1 MTQILR
7 AAQNDNPMKFGTEI
21 LKQAD
26 VLAAFTEDGPQITR
40 TYLSKEHKQAGDYLI
55 GLMRDAGM
63 TAGFDSLGNIVGRYE
78 AGVPFAPVVMTGSHQ
93 DSVRN
98 AGKYDGLFG
107 ILSPIACVKELNRQG
122 KRLPYTLEI
131 VGFGDEEGVRFP
143 ATLIG
148 SKAMAGLFDPAWL
161 DKTDANGVTMRQA
174 INDFGGDA
182 KKWREL
188 DRSNG
193 EHGDV
198 VAFVESHIEQGP
210 VLLNEGLAVGVVT
223 AIAGATRL
231 RVTVTGLAGH
241 AGTVPMGARQ
251 DALTAAAEMIL
262 FVESYCTVNAG
273 PFGLVGTVGI
283 MSVKPGAVNVI
294 PQDVEFTIDVR
305 SSDDA
310 RRANAVNAI
319 SEEFAIIAKRR
330 NVAFVSNLFFSSNA
344 APCDAR
350 LQKQF
355 AHAIVAHGIA
365 PRYLPSGAGHD
376 AMVFPAIAPT
386 AMLFVRCGNNG
397 ISHHPSETMTAEDAE
412 IATSVLLHFFE
423 HFQPPQFSA
432 FSAQRVD
439 RAV

>member
-1 MTQILR
+1 
-7 AAQNDNPMKFGTEI
+7 MKFGVEI
-21 LKQAD
+21 LTQAD
-26 VLAAFTEDGPQITR
+26 VLATFTEDAPRITR
-40 TYLSKEHKQAGDYLI
+40 TYLSSEHKQAGNYLI
-55 GLMRDAGM
+55 ALMRDAGM
-63 TAGFDSLGNIVGRYE
+63 SADFDVLGNIVGRYE

-98 AGKYDGLFG
+98 AGKFDGLFG
-107 ILSPIACVKELNRQG
+107 ILSPIACVKELHRRG
-122 KRLPYTLEI
+122 VRLPYTLEI

-148 SKAMAGLFDPAWL
+148 SKAMAGVFDPAWL
-161 DKTDANGVTMRQA
+161 DKTDANGITMRQA

-182 KKWREL
+182 EKWGEL
-188 DRSNG
+188 DRRNDAPEG
-193 EHGDV
+193 ACGHV

-223 AIAGATRL
+223 AIAGATRV
-231 RVTVTGLAGH
+231 RISVTGLAGH

-251 DALTAAAEMIL
+251 DALTAAAEMVL
-262 FVESYCTVNAG
+262 AVERYCTKNA
-273 PFGLVGTVGI
+273 GLVGTVGI

-294 PQDVEFTIDVR
+294 AQDVEFTIDVR
-305 SSDDA
+305 SSADA
-310 RRANAVNAI
+310 IRLSAVSALTD
-319 SEEFAIIAKRR
+319 EFAIIAKRR
-330 NVAFVSNLFFSSNA
+330 NVVVACNIFFSSSA
-344 APCDAR
+344 APCDTG
-350 LQKQF
+350 LQKQLEHSI
-355 AHAIVAHGIA
+355 AAHGIA

-376 AMVFPAIAPT
+376 AMVFPAVAPI

-397 ISHHPSETMTAEDAE
+397 ISHHPDETMTADDAE

-432 FSAQRVD
+432 EKAQRVD

>member
-1 MTQILR
+1 
-7 AAQNDNPMKFGTEI
+7 MKFGTEI

-26 VLAAFTEDGPQITR
+26 VLAAFTESAPLITR
-40 TYLSKEHKQAGDYLI
+40 TYLSTEHKQAGEYLI

-63 TAGFDSLGNIVGRYE
+63 TAGFDPLGNIVGRYE

-98 AGKYDGLFG
+98 AGRYDGLFG
-107 ILSPIACVKELNRQG
+107 ILSPIACVKELNRQK

-148 SKAMAGLFDPAWL
+148 SKAMAGQFDPAWL
-161 DKTDANGVTMRQA
+161 DKADASGVTMRQA
-174 INDFGGDA
+174 IGDFGGDA
-182 KKWREL
+182 EKWREL
-188 DRSNG
+188 DRRNG
-193 EHGDV
+193 SPDSAHGEV

-262 FVESYCTVNAG
+262 FVESHCTGNA
-273 PFGLVGTVGI
+273 GLVGTVGI
-283 MSVKPGAVNVI
+283 VSVKPGAVNVI

-305 SSDDA
+305 SSEDTL
-310 RRANAVNAI
+310 RATAINAI
-319 SEEFAIIAKRR
+319 TDKFSNIAGRR
-330 NVAFVSNLFFSSNA
+330 NVTVATNLFFNSNA
-344 APCDAR
+344 APCDAG
-350 LQKQF
+350 LQTQF
-355 AHAIVAHGIA
+355 AQAISAHGIA
-365 PRYLPSGAGHD
+365 LRYLPSGAGHD
-376 AMVFPAIAPT
+376 AMVFPAVAAT

-397 ISHHPSETMTAEDAE
+397 ISHHPEETMTAEDAE
-412 IATSVLLHFFE
+412 VASSVLLHFFE
-423 HFQPPQFSA
+423 NYQPPQFLAS
-432 FSAQRVD
+432 SAQRVD
-439 RAV
+439 RQM

>member
-1 MTQILR
+1 V
-7 AAQNDNPMKFGTEI
+7 KFGNEI

-26 VLAAFTEDGPQITR
+26 VLATFTEDAPRLTR
-40 TYLSKEHKQAGDYLI
+40 TYLSNEHKLAGEYLI

-63 TAGFDSLGNIVGRYE
+63 SAGFDPLGNIVGRYE

-148 SKAMAGLFDPAWL
+148 SKAMAGMFDATWL
-161 DKTDANGVTMRQA
+161 DKTDATGVTMREA
-174 INDFGGDA
+174 INHFGGDA
-182 KKWREL
+182 EKWREL
-188 DRSNG
+188 DRRNG
-193 EHGDV
+193 EHGEV

-231 RVTVTGLAGH
+231 RITVTGLAGH

-262 FVESYCTVNAG
+262 FVERYCTQNA
-273 PFGLVGTVGI
+273 GLVGTVGI

-310 RRANAVNAI
+310 NRLNAVSDLT
-319 SEEFAIIAKRR
+319 SEFSMVAKRR
-330 NVAFVSNLFFSSNA
+330 NVKVTCSTFFSSSA
-344 APCDAR
+344 APCDAG

-355 AHAIVAHGIA
+355 EQSIAAHGIA

-376 AMVFPAIAPT
+376 AMVFPAVAPT

-397 ISHHPSETMTAEDAE
+397 ISHHPDETMTAEDAE
-412 IATSVLLHFFE
+412 VATSVLLHFFE
-423 HFQPPQFSA
+423 NYQPPQFSA
-432 FSAQRVD
+432 SNAQRVD
-439 RAV
+439 RKI

>member
-1 MTQILR
+1 
-7 AAQNDNPMKFGTEI
+7 MKFGTEI
-21 LKQAD
+21 LKQAN
-26 VLAAFTEDGPQITR
+26 VLAAFTEDAPRITR
-40 TYLSKEHKQAGDYLI
+40 TYLSKEHKLAGEYLI

-63 TAGFDSLGNIVGRYE
+63 NADFDPLGNIVGRYE
-78 AGVPFAPVVMTGSHQ
+78 AGIPFAPVVMAGSHQ

-107 ILSPIACVKELNRQG
+107 ILSPIVCVKELNRRG

-148 SKAMAGLFDPAWL
+148 SKAMAGKFDPAWL
-161 DKTDANGVTMRQA
+161 DKPDADGVTMRQA

-182 KKWREL
+182 SKWHEL
-188 DRSNG
+188 DRRG
-193 EHGDV
+193 EQHGEV

-231 RVTVTGLAGH
+231 VLNIAGLAGH

-251 DALTAAAEMIL
+251 DALAAAAEMIL
-262 FVESYCTVNAG
+262 FVEKFCTENA
-273 PFGLVGTVGI
+273 GLVGTVGKL
-283 MSVKPGAVNVI
+283 SVKPGAINVI

-305 SSDDA
+305 SGDDA
-310 RRANAVNAI
+310 TRAVALKAFAVELPAI
-319 SEEFAIIAKRR
+319 AARR
-330 NVAFVSNLFFSSNA
+330 NVKLRVDTLYDADA
-344 APCDAR
+344 APCDPT

-355 AHAIVAHGIA
+355 ENAIVAQGIK
-365 PRYLPSGAGHD
+365 PRYLASGAGHD
-376 AMVFPAIAPT
+376 AMVFPAVAPM

-397 ISHHPSETMTAEDAE
+397 ISHHPDETMTAEDAE
-412 IATSVLLHFFE
+412 IATEVLLHFFE
-423 HFQPPQFSA
+423 NYQPPQFLAS
-432 FSAQRVD
+432 SAQRVD
-439 RAV
+439 RSL

>member
-1 MTQILR
+1 
-7 AAQNDNPMKFGTEI
+7 MKFGTEI

-26 VLAAFTEDGPQITR
+26 VLATFTEDAPQVTR
-40 TYLSKEHKQAGDYLI
+40 TYLSKEHKKAGDYLI
-55 GLMRDAGM
+55 GLMHDAGM
-63 TAGFDSLGNIVGRYE
+63 TADFDPLGNIVGRYE

-98 AGKYDGLFG
+98 AGRYDGLFG
-107 ILSPIACVKELNRQG
+107 ILSPIACVKELNRRG
-122 KRLPYTLEI
+122 MRLPYTLEI

-148 SKAMAGLFDPAWL
+148 SKAMAGLFDAAWL

-182 KKWREL
+182 EKWREL
-188 DRSNG
+188 DRRNSASGGAPNS
-193 EHGDV
+193 EHGEV

-210 VLLNEGLAVGVVT
+210 VLLNEGIAVGVVT

-231 RVTVTGLAGH
+231 RINVTGLAGH

-262 FVESYCTVNAG
+262 FVESYCTKNA
-273 PFGLVGTVGI
+273 GLVGTVG
-283 MSVKPGAVNVI
+283 MMNVRPGAVNVI
-294 PQDVEFTIDVR
+294 AQDVEFTIDVR

-310 RRANAVNAI
+310 NRVNAVDALT
-319 SEEFAIIAKRR
+319 EAFDIIAKRR
-330 NVAFVSNLFFSSNA
+330 NVVVATNPFFSSNA
-344 APCDAR
+344 APCDATLMKR
-350 LQKQF
+350 F
-355 AHAIVAHGIA
+355 DNAIAAHGIA

-376 AMVFPAIAPT
+376 AMVFPAVAPT

-397 ISHHPSETMTAEDAE
+397 ISHHPDETMTAEDAD

-423 HFQPPQFSA
+423 HYQPPPFSVDK
-432 FSAQRVD
+432 AQRVN
-439 RAV
+439 RAA